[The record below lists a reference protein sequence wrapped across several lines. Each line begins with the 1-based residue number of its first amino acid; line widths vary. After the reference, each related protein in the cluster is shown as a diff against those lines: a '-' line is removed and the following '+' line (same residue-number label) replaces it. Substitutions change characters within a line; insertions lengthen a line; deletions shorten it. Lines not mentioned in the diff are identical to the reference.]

1 MKKIT
6 LLLVSIVLSVIS
18 VSAGNIILKGTF
30 QGENLYVKN
39 PFAPSGVGYC
49 IYEVTV
55 NGMTTTDEINSSA
68 FEIDLSVYGFKKG
81 EELTVA
87 IKYKEGC
94 KPKVLNPE
102 VLNSVATFEIKDIKI
117 DGNML
122 KWSTVNE
129 SGPLPFIIEQYRWN
143 KWIKV
148 GEVKGTGKQ
157 TLNNYSAKVRL
168 NSGENRF
175 RIKQVDYRKKPRY
188 SEEIT
193 VVSDKPEV
201 TFQPTRV
208 DDKITF
214 SAPTMYEI
222 YDAYGGIVFKG
233 YGDTVKTSGLAKG
246 KYYINYDNMMARFTK
261 K

>member
-6 LLLVSIVLSVIS
+6 LLFVSIVLSVIS

-102 VLNSVATFEIKDIKI
+102 VLNPVATFEVKNIKI
-117 DGNML
+117 DGNTL
-122 KWSTVNE
+122 SWSTVNE
-129 SGPLPFIIEQYRWN
+129 SGPLPFIVEQYRWN

-148 GEVKGTGKQ
+148 GDVKGTGKQ
-157 TLNNYSAKVRL
+157 TLNHYSAQVRL
-168 NSGENRF
+168 NSGENKF
-175 RIKQVDYRKKPRY
+175 RIMQVDYRKKPRY
-188 SEEIT
+188 SQ
-193 VVSDKPEV
+193 EV
-201 TFQPTRV
+201 TV
-208 DDKITF
+208 MS
-214 SAPTMYEI
+214 SA
-222 YDAYGGIVFKG
+222 
-233 YGDTVKTSGLAKG
+233 S
-246 KYYINYDNMMARFTK
+246 FTT
-261 K
+261 